1 MNFWHEYQDTGLYSV
16 ELIVYNEYGCTDT
29 SKFELKIN
37 PVYEIFIPTSF
48 TPNEDGINDVFQ
60 PSVIASNEY
69 TLIIYNRWGEIVF
82 KGINEGWDGKSKN
95 RFVEDGVYTYVI
107 IVNDFKDKLFK
118 YTGNLLLIK

>member
-1 MNFWHEYQDTGLYSV
+1 MGTNYDRIICHDNLCEFACYISW
-16 ELIVYNEYGCTDT
+16 
-29 SKFELKIN
+29 
-37 PVYEIFIPTSF
+37 P
-48 TPNEDGINDVFQ
+48 
-60 PSVIASNEY
+60 NEY

-95 RFVEDGVYTYVI
+95 RFVEDGIYTYVI